1 MGQPVVHW
9 ELWSQNPAA
18 VAKFYQDI
26 FAWKIEDYPQ
36 MNYRIVH
43 TEGGGMGIDGGIMQA
58 PPDGSPPINLTCYI
72 AVDDLAAYRDKI
84 VAAGGKICVE
94 EKPVPGMGT
103 LSLFTDPDGRMM
115 GLWKPEKQQ

>member
-26 FAWKIEDYPQ
+26 FSWTIEDYPQ
-36 MNYRIVH
+36 MNYRIVR
-43 TEGGGMGIDGGIMQA
+43 TEGGGTGIDGGIMQ
-58 PPDGSPPINLTCYI
+58 PPYEGPWPGNMTCYI
-72 AVDDLAAYRDKI
+72 AVDDLAAYREKI

-94 EKPVPGMGT
+94 EQAVPGMGT
-103 LSLFTDPDGRMM
+103 LSLFTDPDGRM
-115 GLWKPEKQQ
+115 

>member
-1 MGQPVVHW
+1 
-9 ELWSQNPAA
+9 
-18 VAKFYQDI
+18 
-26 FAWKIEDYPQ
+26 
-36 MNYRIVH
+36 
-43 TEGGGMGIDGGIMQA
+43 MGIDGGIMQA
-58 PPDGSPPINLTCYI
+58 PHDGSPPINLTCYI
-72 AVDDLAAYRDKI
+72 AVDDLAAYREKI